1 MSKWKVL
8 IADDEFII
16 REGIR
21 DAVNWEAY
29 NMEVIGEAE
38 DGEEAVE
45 LALKQEI
52 DILFIDLNMPI
63 MNGIAAMKEI
73 RKKLD
78 CKIIIISGY
87 DNFTYAQEAIRLQV
101 EEYLLKPVSI
111 NQLEN
116 VLENVKEELEEK
128 EKQTTMLAHASTQ
141 IKKNYS
147 SIRNHLFNDV
157 FQGKVSETEMI
168 EHLQFLKLPMSIPNY
183 LITVKWEGNS
193 LQKILLQEEEW
204 EAYYEKITSIIK
216 ACVNDMD
223 YILLDQDRKWI
234 KVLVWGEITDDIQLE
249 IEKMVFE
256 STGQV
261 VYAYQ
266 SSTENKYANLLEA
279 DKKAQNMIS
288 SYIQFSPLVK
298 QAIAYIRNNYQNKEI
313 NLENIANNLHVSSV
327 YLSKMIKQ
335 ELGESYIQILTRLRI
350 NKAKQLLEH
359 TDWSI
364 REIAEVIGYDS
375 QHYFSTAFKKMEG
388 ISPKGYKTA
397 KQSYA
402 YSRDFD

>member
-1 MSKWKVL
+1 MTKWKVL

-21 DAVNWEAY
+21 DAVDWEKY

-45 LALKQEI
+45 IALKQEI
-52 DILFIDLNMPI
+52 DVLFIDLNMPI

-73 RKKLD
+73 RKTLD

-101 EEYLLKPVSI
+101 EEYLLKPVNI
-111 NQLEN
+111 NELEN
-116 VLENVKEELEEK
+116 VLINVKEELEEK
-128 EKQTTMLAHASTQ
+128 EKQTNMIAHASTQ

-147 SIRNHLFNDV
+147 SIRNHFFQDV
-157 FQGKVSETEMI
+157 FQGKVSEAELM
-168 EHLQFLKLPMSIPNY
+168 EHLQFLKLPMHIPNY
-183 LITVKWEGNS
+183 LITVKWEEDT
-193 LQKILLQEEEW
+193 LQKMLLEEKEW
-204 EAYYEKITSIIK
+204 EVYYGKITSIIK
-216 ACVNDMD
+216 VCVSDMD
-223 YILLDQDRKWI
+223 YLLFDQDRKWI
-234 KVLVWGEITDDIQLE
+234 KVLIWGEITEDIQLD
-249 IEKMVFE
+249 IEKMVLE
-256 STGQV
+256 STGQTV
-261 VYAYQ
+261 HVLQ
-266 SSTENKYANLLEA
+266 SPTGNTYANLLEA
-279 DKKAQNMIS
+279 DKKAHDMIS

-298 QAIAYIRNNYQNKEI
+298 QAIAYIRKHYQNKEI
-313 NLENIANNLHVSSV
+313 NLESIAKGLHVSSV

-350 NKAKQLLEH
+350 NKAKQLLEQ

-388 ISPKGYKTA
+388 VSPIRYKQTCTR
-397 KQSYA
+397 S
-402 YSRDFD
+402 SELN